1 MNTFKHSNN
10 NEDLR
15 LIAPK
20 LAAMQKMS
28 LEESFKIPAGY
39 FEQMQISVVNHPLI
53 KISND
58 FVAPE
63 LYFDHL
69 PEHIMQH
76 ALVNKQNPFV
86 SPEHYFEKLPLHIEQ
101 RLGINK
107 AQKPLEVP
115 EGYFEQLPLKIQ
127 DRLYK
132 ERKET
137 KVYWLTPSPQYR
149 MILAAAVVTIIV
161 AMIFYLKL
169 MDSPIKNKQTLA
181 LNKITKVE
189 INTATDEFTDY
200 DENMIIEAIDQPEQI
215 EIANHSI
222 DQEQMKTELTEYL
235 IEHEISIDD
244 IAAEI

>member
-10 NEDLR
+10 KEDLR

-28 LEESFKIPAGY
+28 LEESFKIPEGY
-39 FEQMQISVVNHPLI
+39 FEQMQYSLEHHPLI
-53 KISND
+53 KVSNN

-63 LYFDHL
+63 FYFEQL
-69 PEHIMQH
+69 PERIAQH
-76 ALVNKQNPFV
+76 ALVNKQNAFV

-101 RLGINK
+101 RLGINRV
-107 AQKPLEVP
+107 QKPMEVP

-149 MILAAAVVTIIV
+149 MILAAAVVTIII
-161 AMIFYLKL
+161 AMIFYLRL
-169 MDSPIKNKQTLA
+169 MDSPIKNNQSLA
-181 LNKITKVE
+181 LNKISKVE
-189 INTATDEFTDY
+189 INTATDEYTEY
-200 DENMIIEAIDQPEQI
+200 DESMIIEAIDQPEQI
-215 EIANHSI
+215 EIAHHSI